1 MNVRN
6 LLSYTLQL
14 ASTKGIRFTIG
25 SGLTRLFH
33 LVYYIK
39 FRSHKKTFVFRGRQ
53 YSYFHHYYNTTWYSE
68 RAVELPIIFEIIER
82 HPGKEILEVG
92 NVLSHYLNIAHDV
105 VDKFESGVHVTNE
118 DAAEFKTSK
127 LYDLIISISTLE
139 HIGWDEAPRDDT
151 KILRA
156 LDNLMSL
163 LSENGEMIVT
173 LPLGYNLTLDKLL
186 KMKVIQF
193 DDQYCLKRVSKSNEW
208 VEVSCEELDNISYG
222 KPFPGANGLLVAIS
236 KRRKT
241 WKNSSQ
247 KR

>member
-14 ASTKGIRFTIG
+14 ASAKGVRFTID
-25 SGLTRLFH
+25 SGLKRLFH
-33 LVYYIK
+33 LVYYIH
-39 FRSHKKTFVFRGRQ
+39 FRSHKKTFVFRGRK

-68 RAVELPIIFEIIER
+68 RAVELPIIVETVER
-82 HPGKEILEVG
+82 HSGKEILEVG
-92 NVLSHYLNIAHDV
+92 NVLSHYRNIAHDV
-105 VDKFESGVHVTNE
+105 IDKFESGVHVTNE
-118 DAAEFKTSK
+118 NTAEFKTTK
-127 LYDLIISISTLE
+127 LYNLNKSISTLE
-139 HIGWDEAPRDDT
+139 HIGWDEAPYDDT
-151 KILRA
+151 KILRV
-156 LDNLMSL
+156 LDNLISL

-173 LPLGYNLTLDKLL
+173 LPLGYDLTLDKLL

-222 KPFPGANGLLVAIS
+222 EPFPGANGLLVAIS
-236 KRRKT
+236 QRRKT